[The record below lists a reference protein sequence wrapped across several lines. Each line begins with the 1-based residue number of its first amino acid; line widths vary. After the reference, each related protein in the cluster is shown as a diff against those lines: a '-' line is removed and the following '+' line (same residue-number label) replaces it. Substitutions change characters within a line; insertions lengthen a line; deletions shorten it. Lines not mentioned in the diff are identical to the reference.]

1 MTGSNMAVRHLATL
15 AMIAAAAACVGDVRG
30 QNMGG
35 DLRRCLPIIDD
46 AARLD
51 CIKGTAPGTT
61 KRSQPLPPSIG
72 DWRWVRTPDP
82 RGGPDAIS
90 IMHTADMSRSD
101 AGLAGL
107 MLRCAQ
113 DGIEA
118 LVIVV
123 APLPPRAHARIRF
136 GSPDKQQL
144 LDAEVIP
151 PFTALRLPR
160 EAPSIAAALEAS
172 GANALAIDV
181 DGKDGPIQGTVA
193 LAGLRPALEGLSAN
207 CRNP

>member
-1 MTGSNMAVRHLATL
+1 MAVRHLAAL
-15 AMIAAAAACVGDVRG
+15 AMIAAAAACVGDVLG
-30 QNMGG
+30 HNMSG
-35 DLRRCLPIIDD
+35 DLRRCLTIIDD

-51 CIKGTAPGTT
+51 CIKDGAPSTP

-72 DWRWVRTPDP
+72 EWRWVRTPDP

-90 IMHTADMSRSD
+90 IMHTADLSRSD
-101 AGLAGL
+101 ADLAGL

-136 GSPDKQQL
+136 GSPDKQQFF
-144 LDAEVIP
+144 DAEVVP

-160 EAPSIAAALEAS
+160 EAPSIVAALDAS
-172 GANALAIDV
+172 GANALAIVV
-181 DGKDGPIQGTVA
+181 DSEDGPIRGTVA
-193 LAGLRPALEGLSAN
+193 LAGLRPALERLSAN

>member
-1 MTGSNMAVRHLATL
+1 MAVRHLAAL
-15 AMIAAAAACVGDVRG
+15 AMITAAASFAGAVMG
-30 QNMGG
+30 QDISA
-35 DLRRCLPIIDD
+35 DLRLCLTIIDD
-46 AARLD
+46 AARLN
-51 CIKGTAPGTT
+51 CIKSGAARPQ
-61 KRSQPLPPSIG
+61 KRPQPLPPSIG

-101 AGLAGL
+101 ADLAGL

-136 GSPDKQQL
+136 GSPDKQQF
-144 LDAEVIP
+144 LDAEVVP

-160 EAPSIAAALEAS
+160 EAPSIVAALDAS
-172 GANALAIDV
+172 GANALAIVV
-181 DGKDGPIQGTVA
+181 DSEDGPIRGTVA
-193 LAGLRPALEGLSAN
+193 IAGLRPALERLSAN